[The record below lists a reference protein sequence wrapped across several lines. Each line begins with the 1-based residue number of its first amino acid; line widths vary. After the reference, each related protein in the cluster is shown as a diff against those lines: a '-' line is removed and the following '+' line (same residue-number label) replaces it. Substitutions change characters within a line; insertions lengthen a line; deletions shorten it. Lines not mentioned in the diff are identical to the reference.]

1 MARPFFFRYCGPAM
15 NKGAAKLR
23 ELIAGDEL
31 LVCPVI
37 HDALTARLAREAGF
51 PCALMGGFGVAA
63 TVYGMPDVGLIGFNE
78 MVGQLRALAAAVPGF
93 PIIAD
98 GDTGYGNAMN
108 VRRTV
113 AEYARAGAACILI
126 EDQQWPKKCGHIDG
140 PRQVIPRAE
149 AVMKIRAAVEAA
161 REHDILILARTDA
174 RGAHGLEE
182 ALARGKAFEAE
193 GADIVFLEALK
204 SADELAEYARTIKA
218 APWANMMPK
227 TPLVPQDELKR
238 MGFKFVTYNVAL
250 PAMIQAVKDVFA
262 AVKRN
267 DMRNAP
273 ELAEFGEVTRVVG
286 LPDYNALEVRY
297 ATKN

>member
-1 MARPFFFRYCGPAM
+1 M
-15 NKGAAKLR
+15 NIAAANLR
-23 ELIAGDEL
+23 RLIAGDEL

-37 HDALTARLAREAGF
+37 HDALTARLAQEAGL

-78 MVGQLRALAAAVPGF
+78 MVGQLRNLTAAVPGF

-174 RGAHGLEE
+174 RGAHGFEE
-182 ALARGKAFEAE
+182 AIGRAKEFEAE
-193 GADIVFLEALK
+193 GADIVFMEALA
-204 SADELAEYARTIKA
+204 SAEELHKYASTIKA

-227 TPLVPQDELKR
+227 TPLVSRPDLKR

-250 PAMIQAVKDVFA
+250 PAMIQAVQGVFA
-262 AVKRN
+262 ALIAD
-267 DMRNAP
+267 DMDAAP
-273 ELAEFGEVTRVVG
+273 PLAPFGEVTRVVG
-286 LPDYNALEVRY
+286 LPDYNALEMRY